1 MKKTSLYI
9 ILGTTIIVLFI
20 LFQDIFTSTLVRTLV
35 VLGIIALEVLLTFLS
50 IKDMFDYKKQ
60 LACDTDPKIIRYN
73 VETYDLPSTNMMQID
88 IFINRP
94 PKQRSREGIIER
106 ITTFHLIDFAGFA
119 ADVIWSIKY
128 DDEMLVCDEQ
138 LTDKDSLKELIKKK
152 NVFKFKSFDIT
163 YNENGE
169 SAKRALVERDK
180 LRLIV
185 SKNEFPLVIE
195 SLNNVFGEVV
205 L

>member
-1 MKKTSLYI
+1 
-9 ILGTTIIVLFI
+9 
-20 LFQDIFTSTLVRTLV
+20 
-35 VLGIIALEVLLTFLS
+35 
-50 IKDMFDYKKQ
+50 
-60 LACDTDPKIIRYN
+60 
-73 VETYDLPSTNMMQID
+73 
-88 IFINRP
+88 
-94 PKQRSREGIIER
+94 
-106 ITTFHLIDFAGFA
+106 
-119 ADVIWSIKY
+119 
-128 DDEMLVCDEQ
+128 MLVCDEQ

-185 SKNEFPLVIE
+185 SKNEFPLVRE
-195 SLNNVFGEVV
+195 SLNNVFGEVA